1 MPLSDTPLLIVNAD
15 DFGWNRGATDLTLG
29 CFGAGQIT
37 STTALVNMED
47 SERAAELGREG
58 GFPIGLHLNLTDP
71 FSGPD
76 VPSAERERQAAAC
89 RIFGGGGR
97 RLRSWTYDP
106 RIATLVEDAIRD
118 QVERFHA
125 LFGAPPTHVDGH
137 NHVQVCPNVVRAEA
151 LAGFKL
157 RNALWAWPS
166 DRGAMAYA
174 RAARRALSARRFLT
188 PRYFFDIAQLH
199 RLGNP
204 AAIRRRLDNARGA
217 SVEVMCHPGFDH
229 ELEALRSPAWAD
241 AIAGLPRGSY
251 RDLG

>member
-15 DFGWNRGATDLTLG
+15 DFGWNRGATDLAVE
-29 CFGAGQIT
+29 CFAAGQIT

-47 SERAAELGREG
+47 SERAAAIGREG

-71 FSGPD
+71 FTGSDLDP
-76 VPSAERERQAAAC
+76 AERERQAAAC
-89 RIFGGGGR
+89 RIFGGGGL

-106 RIATLVEDAIRD
+106 RIAGLVEDAIRD
-118 QVERFHA
+118 QVERFRA
-125 LFGAPPTHVDGH
+125 TFGREPTHVDGH
-137 NHVQVCPNVVRAEA
+137 NHVQVCPNVVRARA

-174 RAARRALSARRFLT
+174 RAARRALTARRFLT
-188 PRYFFDIAQLH
+188 PRYFFDVAQLH
-199 RLGNP
+199 RLAP
-204 AAIRRRLDNARGA
+204 ERAAARLGLAREGA
-217 SVEVMCHPGFDH
+217 VEVMCHPGFGH
-229 ELEALRSPAWAD
+229 ELEALRAPAWAET
-241 AIAGLPRGSY
+241 IAALPRGSY

>member
-15 DFGWNRGATDLTLG
+15 DFGWNRNATDLTVE

-47 SERAAELGREG
+47 SERAAQLGREG

-71 FSGPD
+71 FTGSD
-76 VPSAERERQAAAC
+76 VAHGERERQASAC
-89 RIFGGGGR
+89 RIFGGGGL

-106 RIATLVEDAIRD
+106 RITRLVEDAIRD
-118 QVERFHA
+118 QLERFRA
-125 LFGAPPTHVDGH
+125 LFGQEPTHVDGH
-137 NHVQVCPNVVRAEA
+137 NHVQVCPNVVRAKA

-174 RAARRALSARRFLT
+174 RAARRVLTAYRFPT
-188 PRYFFDIAQLH
+188 PRFFFDIAELH
-199 RLGNP
+199 RLPPERAVEKLG
-204 AAIRRRLDNARGA
+204 LARGA
-217 SVEVMCHPGFDH
+217 SVEVMAHPGFGH
-229 ELEALRSPAWAD
+229 ELEALRAPAWTET
-241 AIAGLPRGSY
+241 IAALPRGSY
-251 RDLG
+251 RDLA

>member
-15 DFGWNRGATDLTLG
+15 DFGWNRGATDLTVE

-47 SERAAELGREG
+47 SERAAELGRAG
-58 GFPIGLHLNLTDP
+58 GFPIGLHLNLTDR
-71 FSGPD
+71 FTGRD
-76 VPSAERERQAAAC
+76 VAAAERERQAAAC
-89 RIFGGGGR
+89 RIFGGAGL

-106 RIATLVEDAIRD
+106 RIATAVEDAIRD

-125 LFGAPPTHVDGH
+125 LFGRAPTHVDGH
-137 NHVQVCPNVVRAEA
+137 NHVQVCPNVVRARA

-188 PRYFFDIAQLH
+188 PRYFFDVAQL
-199 RLGNP
+199 RDLAPARAQEKLG
-204 AAIRRRLDNARGA
+204 LARES
-217 SVEVMCHPGFDH
+217 SVEVMCHPGFGH
-229 ELEALRSPAWAD
+229 ELEALRAPAWAQT
-241 AIAGLPRGSY
+241 IAALPRGSY